1 MRVLV
6 VDDDPDILRFVE
18 AALAAQGHEA
28 VGVASAEQALAQ
40 VGREPP
46 DALLTDI
53 RLEGMDGLQLLA
65 EVRRGQPELPVIV
78 MTSHASV
85 KTAVEAMRRG
95 AVDFVQKPLGEEDLA
110 RAMGGLA
117 RLRRLENEN
126 RWMRRELQE
135 AYAPARIVAV
145 SEPMRRVV
153 ATVEKL
159 AHSDVTVLITGE
171 SGTGKDLVARALHFG
186 GRRAAGPFVALS
198 CAALP
203 AGLVEAE
210 LFGHARGSFT
220 GAVAERAGRLEAA
233 HGGTLFLDEVGELP
247 LEVQP
252 KLLRALE
259 TRAFERIGENRVRQ
273 TDVRLVAATHRDL
286 RQMVREGRFREDLY
300 FRLAVVPIHIPPL
313 RERPDDLAPLVR
325 YLLTRIS
332 EEPPAITDGALEEL
346 QRRPLAGNVRELAN
360 LLEAAVALHEGDGPL
375 TEADFAGP
383 PASSASA
390 AEIDIRLPAAG
401 VALDDV
407 VRAVLLH
414 ALERNGGNKSA
425 AARWL
430 RIPRHLLRFRMEK
443 LGIDSSDPES

>member
-1 MRVLV
+1 MRLLV
-6 VDDDPDILRFVE
+6 VDDDPDVLRFVE
-18 AALAAQGHEA
+18 AALGAQGHET
-28 VGVASAEQALAQ
+28 VCVAGAEQALAQ
-40 VGREPP
+40 VDREAP
-46 DALLTDI
+46 DVLLTDI

-65 EVRRGQPELPVIV
+65 EVRRGRPDLPVIV
-78 MTSHASV
+78 MTSHGSV
-85 KTAVEAMRRG
+85 KNAVEAMRRG
-95 AVDFVQKPLGEEDLA
+95 AADFVQKPIGEDDLA
-110 RAMGGLA
+110 RAMSAVA

-126 RWMRRELQE
+126 RWMRRELQDV
-135 AYAPARIVAV
+135 YAPARIVAV

-186 GRRAAGPFVALS
+186 GRRSSGPFVALS

-210 LFGHARGSFT
+210 LFGHARGAFT
-220 GAVAERAGRLEAA
+220 GAVAERPGRLEAA
-233 HGGTLFLDEVGELP
+233 HGGTLFLDEVGEMP

-259 TRAFERIGENRVRQ
+259 TRAFERVGENRVRQ
-273 TDVRLVAATHRDL
+273 ADVRVVAATHRDL

-313 RERPDDLAPLVR
+313 RERREDLAPIVR
-325 YLLTRIS
+325 YLLAR
-332 EEPPAITDGALEEL
+332 ITDAPPEITEGALAEL
-346 QRRPLAGNVRELAN
+346 QRRPLPGNVRELAN
-360 LLEAAVALHEGDGPL
+360 LLEAAVALHEGVGPL
-375 TEADFAGP
+375 TEADLAPSTSESAGP
-383 PASSASA
+383 G
-390 AEIDIRLPAAG
+390 EIEIRLPPAG

-407 VRAVLLH
+407 IRAVLLH

-430 RIPRHLLRFRMEK
+430 RIPRHLLRFRMAK
-443 LGIDSSDPES
+443 LGIDSPGTEP

>member
-18 AALAAQGHEA
+18 AALGAQGHEA
-28 VGVASAEQALAQ
+28 VCVASAEQALAQ
-40 VGREPP
+40 LERESPE
-46 DALLTDI
+46 ALLTDI

-65 EVRRGQPELPVIV
+65 EVRRGQPDLPVIV
-78 MTSHASV
+78 MTSQASV

-95 AVDFVQKPLGEEDLA
+95 AVDFVQKPLTEEDLA
-110 RAMGGLA
+110 RAMDALA
-117 RLRRLENEN
+117 RLRRLQNEN
-126 RWMRRELQE
+126 RWMRRELQD

-153 ATVEKL
+153 ATVERL
-159 AHSDVTVLITGE
+159 AQSDVTVLITGE
-171 SGTGKDLVARALHFG
+171 SGTGKDLVARALHFA

-259 TRAFERIGENRVRQ
+259 TRAFERVGENRVRQ

-286 RQMVREGRFREDLY
+286 RQLVREGRFREDLY
-300 FRLAVVPIHIPPL
+300 FRLAVVPIHILPL

-332 EEPPAITDGALEEL
+332 EEPPGITDGALDEL

-383 PASSASA
+383 PAASASA

-443 LGIDSSDPES
+443 LGIESSGSES

>member
-18 AALAAQGHEA
+18 AALGAQGHEA
-28 VGVASAEQALAQ
+28 VCVASAEQALAQ
-40 VGREPP
+40 LERESPE
-46 DALLTDI
+46 ALLTDI

-65 EVRRGQPELPVIV
+65 EVRRGQPDLPVIV
-78 MTSHASV
+78 MTSQASV

-95 AVDFVQKPLGEEDLA
+95 AVDFVQKPLTEEDLA
-110 RAMGGLA
+110 RAMDALA
-117 RLRRLENEN
+117 RLRRLQNEN
-126 RWMRRELQE
+126 RWMRRELQD

-153 ATVEKL
+153 ATVERL
-159 AHSDVTVLITGE
+159 AQSDVTVLITGE
-171 SGTGKDLVARALHFG
+171 SGTGKDLVARALHFA

-259 TRAFERIGENRVRQ
+259 TRAFERVGENRVRQ

-286 RQMVREGRFREDLY
+286 RQMVQEGRFREDLY
-300 FRLAVVPIHIPPL
+300 FRLAVVPIHILPL
-313 RERPDDLAPLVR
+313 RERPYDLAPLVR

-332 EEPPAITDGALEEL
+332 EEPLRDPIGRALTPVESTPEDDGWTTTT
-346 QRRPLAGNVRELAN
+346 PG
-360 LLEAAVALHEGDGPL
+360 
-375 TEADFAGP
+375 
-383 PASSASA
+383 
-390 AEIDIRLPAAG
+390 
-401 VALDDV
+401 
-407 VRAVLLH
+407 
-414 ALERNGGNKSA
+414 
-425 AARWL
+425 
-430 RIPRHLLRFRMEK
+430 
-443 LGIDSSDPES
+443 

>member
-18 AALAAQGHEA
+18 AALGAQGHEA
-28 VGVASAEQALAQ
+28 VSASSAEQALAQ
-40 VGREPP
+40 VERAAPE
-46 DALLTDI
+46 ALLTDI

-65 EVRRGQPELPVIV
+65 EVRRGQPDLPVIV

-95 AVDFVQKPLGEEDLA
+95 AVDFVQKPLTEDDLA
-110 RAMGGLA
+110 RAMGGLV

-126 RWMRRELQE
+126 RWMRRELQD

-171 SGTGKDLVARALHFG
+171 SGTGKDLVARALHFS
-186 GRRAAGPFVALS
+186 GRRSGGPFVALS

-220 GAVAERAGRLEAA
+220 GAVTERAGRMEAA

-247 LEVQP
+247 L
-252 KLLRALE
+252 
-259 TRAFERIGENRVRQ
+259 
-273 TDVRLVAATHRDL
+273 
-286 RQMVREGRFREDLY
+286 
-300 FRLAVVPIHIPPL
+300 
-313 RERPDDLAPLVR
+313 
-325 YLLTRIS
+325 
-332 EEPPAITDGALEEL
+332 
-346 QRRPLAGNVRELAN
+346 
-360 LLEAAVALHEGDGPL
+360 
-375 TEADFAGP
+375 
-383 PASSASA
+383 
-390 AEIDIRLPAAG
+390 
-401 VALDDV
+401 
-407 VRAVLLH
+407 
-414 ALERNGGNKSA
+414 
-425 AARWL
+425 
-430 RIPRHLLRFRMEK
+430 
-443 LGIDSSDPES
+443 